1 MMARIRALPRYDAS
15 NGWDRTLAPR
25 TPRAPLAG
33 DVRADW
39 IVIGAGLAGLAAGRR
54 LAQNRPD
61 DKIVLLEAERVGDG
75 SSGRNSGFAIDVPHS
90 LGATEHGDL
99 EPARRSTRLSRAAI
113 ADLEET
119 VMRHQIRCH
128 WNRRGQNLAAVSGEG
143 ESHLEQFTAELDA
156 LGEPY
161 RVLDSREAARTFGT
175 EYYRAAVQTPGTVLV
190 QPVAL
195 VRGLADTLPEN
206 VSLHEASPVIEVD
219 YGSRVQ
225 VRTPGGSVTAPK
237 VIVAV
242 NGLAP
247 QFGCYAQRLFVL
259 TLFASMTRP
268 LSDDERRALG
278 GEDGWGILPANT
290 FAGPTIRLTHD
301 NRLLFRQH
309 IVYGPA
315 YRCDPARH
323 AQVRK
328 RHESL
333 FRARFPMLPDVEFE
347 HTWVGYICMSRNF
360 APGFGRLNERVY
372 TAVCQNGMGL
382 TTGTASGMLAAD
394 LATGNDGPLVSD
406 MAACG
411 QPVRLPPRP
420 FLDLGA
426 RASLAWWAW
435 RGRGEK

>member
-1 MMARIRALPRYDAS
+1 MGKIHVLPRYDSS
-15 NGWDRTLAPR
+15 NGWSRHLEAR
-25 TPRAPLAG
+25 TPAAPLAG
-33 DVRADW
+33 DARADW
-39 IVIGAGLAGLAAGRR
+39 IVVGAGLAGLAASRR
-54 LAQNRPD
+54 LAESRPD

-90 LGATEHGDL
+90 LGATDHGDL
-99 EPARRSTRLSRAAI
+99 EPARRSMRVSRAAI
-113 ADLEET
+113 GYLEDT

-128 WNRRGQNLAAVSGEG
+128 WSRRGQNLAAVSGDG
-143 ESHLEQFTAELDA
+143 EARLEQFTAELDA

-161 RVLDSREAARTFGT
+161 RVLDSRETARAFGT

-206 VSLHEASPVIEVD
+206 VSLHEESPVIEVE
-219 YGSRVQ
+219 YGARVR
-225 VRTPGGSVTAPK
+225 VRTPGGSVEAPK
-237 VIVAV
+237 VILAV
-242 NGLAP
+242 NGLVS
-247 QFGCYAQRLFVL
+247 QFGCYDQRVFVL

-268 LSDDERRALG
+268 LDAEERRALG

-301 NRLLFRQH
+301 DRLLFRQH

-315 YRCDPARH
+315 YRCKSARY

-328 RHESL
+328 HHESL
-333 FRARFPMLPDVEFE
+333 FRARFPMLPGVELE
-347 HTWVGYICMSRNF
+347 RTWAGYICMSRNF
-360 APGFGRLNERVY
+360 APGFGRVNDQVY

-382 TTGTASGMLAAD
+382 TTGTASGMLVAD
-394 LATGNDGPLVSD
+394 LASGNDNPLIAD
-406 MAACG
+406 MESLG

-426 RASLAWWAW
+426 AASLAWWTW
-435 RGRGEK
+435 RGRRER